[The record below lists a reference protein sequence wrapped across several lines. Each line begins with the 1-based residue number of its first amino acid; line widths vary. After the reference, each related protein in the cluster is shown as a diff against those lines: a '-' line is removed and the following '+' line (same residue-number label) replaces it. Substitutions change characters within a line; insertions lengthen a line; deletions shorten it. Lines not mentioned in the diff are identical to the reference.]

1 MATLVA
7 LKVLSSECVIV
18 LSIKQKRKKEEKEKK
33 KKSLKH
39 TTFTVNIYKIMD
51 VPMCGRILQIYLIVF
66 HLEMW

>member
-1 MATLVA
+1 MCY
-7 LKVLSSECVIV
+7 SIV
-18 LSIKQKRKKEEKEKK
+18 YKAKKEKRRKRKK

-39 TTFTVNIYKIMD
+39 MTFTVNIYKIMD